1 MTSLGQT
8 GHRGNSSCDFAHVVR
23 ILSREGMRRH
33 FSIVTGLKS
42 VPFMEGVG
50 SRIFMYGAGPPETCS
65 AAVMHGVSVVAIWR
79 IVLVAK

>member
-1 MTSLGQT
+1 ME
-8 GHRGNSSCDFAHVVR
+8 A
-23 ILSREGMRRH
+23 

-50 SRIFMYGAGPPETCS
+50 SRILMYGTGPPETCS

-79 IVLVAK
+79 IGLEVANFQTVAK